1 MKKKPGGQIIH
12 GGMQF
17 WKRGILKKG
26 QKKTAAFVDSICH
39 EIILDMG
46 GNEAITGTQKVLIA
60 QLRRCLIFQILIDRW
75 LADHEFIDKAGS
87 LPPSMNGFYLSAMNS
102 STRIAEKLGFKRFGP
117 ADSLEKYLEAKSR
130 GAAAAE
136 PGEPLTK
143 DTGAE
148 GIGAPGGN
156 GEGES

>member
-1 MKKKPGGQIIH
+1 MKKKGGGQIKH
-12 GGMQF
+12 GAMQF

-26 QKKTAAFVDSICH
+26 QKGTAAFVDSICH
-39 EIILDMG
+39 EIIQDMG

-75 LADHEFIDKAGS
+75 LAEHEFIDKAGN
-87 LPPSMNGFYLSAMNS
+87 LPGPMNGFYLSAMNS

-117 ADSLEKYLEAKSR
+117 ADSLEKYLEAKARST
-130 GAAAAE
+130 AAAE

-143 DTGAE
+143 DTGPAE
-148 GIGAPGGN
+148 IVEPEGN
-156 GEGES
+156 GEGEL